1 MGVRH
6 RGHRVLIIN
15 HRKELL
21 RGLWVEGEGSGL
33 RV

>member
-6 RGHRVLIIN
+6 RILIIS
-15 HRKELL
+15 HKKELL
-21 RGLWVEGEGSGL
+21 RGLWVEGEGSGF